1 METDPDD
8 QWEVQLD
15 DEYEDDDYEIHFDKQ
30 SLIAFIVHLEDSNLF
45 KIDLV
50 KDDAGALQE
59 REKDKEARFA
69 AMQKDIDSVHQTML
83 ALKVAQE
90 ALKAKLKFLSGGAG
104 GGAAKRAPK
113 KTGRKADDQMNAT
126 TDTTAPDGDK
136 TAQNANDDVLK
147 QGAKRK
153 NPEPGTDILREADHE
168 CSQETIDKFYS
179 KMSQIMDT
187 MKKKSDD
194 KKPQPATQS
203 KN

>member
-45 KIDLV
+45 KIALV
-50 KDDAGALQE
+50 EDDADALQN
-59 REKDKEARFA
+59 RKKQKEARFE
-69 AMQKDIDSVHQTML
+69 AMHADIDKVHQTML
-83 ALKVAQE
+83 ALKTAQE
-90 ALKAKLKFLSGGAG
+90 ELKAKLKFLSGGAG
-104 GGAAKRAPK
+104 GGAAQRAQK
-113 KTGRKADDQMNAT
+113 KAGRKADDQMNAT

-136 TAQNANDDVLK
+136 TAQNANDDALK
-147 QGAKRK
+147 QGAKKK
-153 NPEPGTDILREADHE
+153 NPEPGMDILREADHE

-179 KMSQIMDT
+179 KISQIMDT

-194 KKPQPATQS
+194 KKPQAATQS

>member
-136 TAQNANDDVLK
+136 TAQNANDDALK